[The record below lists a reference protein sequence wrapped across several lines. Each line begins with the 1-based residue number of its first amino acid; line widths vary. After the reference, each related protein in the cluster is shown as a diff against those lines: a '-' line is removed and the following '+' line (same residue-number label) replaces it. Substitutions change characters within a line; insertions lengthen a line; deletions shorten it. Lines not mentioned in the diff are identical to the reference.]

1 VERIKL
7 GKKRRESKLYFLR
20 VRLRLFFLFQ
30 IRPHRSRRH
39 LLCTLHSDCLTSFRF
54 IFRKLS
60 TFQYAR
66 SRFRLCLPPFL
77 LVYFTFALAFA
88 FACVWL
94 FFCWFLICVVYAGL
108 FQLFVSLLQLFL
120 MRIFTNQPTK
130 NNEYISY
137 NSGFLLL
144 KVNTYVVVERNASN
158 CN

>member
-1 VERIKL
+1 MERIKL

-77 LVYFTFALAFA
+77 LVYFTFALTFA
-88 FACVWL
+88 FACLCLPLLVFGCFFVGFSYVWYML
-94 FFCWFLICVVYAGL
+94 GFFNCLCHF
-108 FQLFVSLLQLFL
+108 
-120 MRIFTNQPTK
+120 
-130 NNEYISY
+130 Y
-137 NSGFLLL
+137 NCF
-144 KVNTYVVVERNASN
+144 
-158 CN
+158 